1 MYSWSS
7 MPIHRCAYIDIHYTQ
22 REIFK
27 TQNVSYA
34 HTCIYWREREIQN
47 IKSFNF
53 ECFSLTGIIL
63 RFWNH
68 SSVKNKCFLQMRHL
82 QPGSGKYMLTQ
93 YIQHAI
99 K

>member
-1 MYSWSS
+1 M
-7 MPIHRCAYIDIHYTQ
+7 
-22 REIFK
+22 
-27 TQNVSYA
+27 
-34 HTCIYWREREIQN
+34 HTHAFTGEREIRS

-68 SSVKNKCFLQMRHL
+68 SSVKNKCFLQMGHL
-82 QPGSGKYMLTQ
+82 QSGSGKYMLTQ